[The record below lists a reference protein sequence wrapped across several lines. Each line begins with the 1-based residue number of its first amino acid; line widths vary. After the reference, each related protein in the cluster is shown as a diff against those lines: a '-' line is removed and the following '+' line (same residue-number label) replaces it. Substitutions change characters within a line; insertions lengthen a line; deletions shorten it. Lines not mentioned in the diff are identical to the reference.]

1 MATASHNLPLFK
13 QLCAVAFA
21 LSAAACTTSTPGTT
35 GNSSNTAQQATL
47 ETGEI
52 TVSELRAYC
61 PGVTVR
67 EGTAFINNYAKGAE
81 ETAENLIYQA
91 AVTQTTRACQY
102 GNGQVTMNVAV
113 AGKVVPGPKFKA
125 GTINL
130 PIRVAATR
138 GDEVLYSKLNTHS
151 VSVTDTSAATQFLMN
166 DRTVTFAQPTERN
179 VEVFVG
185 FDEGAPRKKAAQ

>member
-1 MATASHNLPLFK
+1 MATASHNLPLLK

-21 LSAAACTTSTPGTT
+21 LSAAACTTSAPGT
-35 GNSSNTAQQATL
+35 NASSANTAQQATVND
-47 ETGEI
+47 GEI
-52 TVSELRAYC
+52 TVSELRGYC

-91 AVTQTTRACQY
+91 AVMQTTRACQY
-102 GNGQVTMNVAV
+102 ANGQITMNVAV
-113 AGKVVPGPKFKA
+113 AGKVVPGPKFKP
-125 GTINL
+125 GTVSL

-138 GDEVLYSKLNTHS
+138 GDEVLYSKLNTHQ
-151 VSVTDTSAATQFLMN
+151 VSVTSTNSATQFLMN

-179 VEVFVG
+179 IEIFVG
-185 FDEGAPRKKAAQ
+185 FDEGAPKKKASQ